1 MSRTPQQN
9 LAHTD
14 SPRAAPALPWTP
26 GVKLVRRRTGLCA
39 WLLVLLGCLSVEA
52 LAETFRIDRI
62 EFVGNDRTVASTL
75 LQELEFS
82 KGERVDEARIETGR
96 QSIMDLGLFKS
107 VQSELSD
114 EGDGHVLTYTVS
126 EKHYWFVL
134 PRLSR
139 SGDGDVSYGANVRL
153 HNLNG
158 RNQTLIVGAKQT
170 ELSDS
175 DLDTEEQFR
184 VRFRNPR
191 LFGSRFEMH
200 SDLRLEQGELEEDR
214 GELSGRYGRDLVSL
228 RFGVSRW
235 LSAGRASRGWRLGS
249 DLLLRDFGHEF
260 TSGDPDLYFDATL
273 LSLVSQ
279 LEFIDVRDRLF
290 SRQGTHFGYQL
301 HIASDDI
308 GSDASFTRNLLFYRK
323 FIPLGK
329 DSHRNLNFQLRF
341 GYANR
346 TVWGQPAYGLGGAD
360 TLRGYERS
368 SLEGNA
374 FVLANFEFLTPVFGR
389 DSLRGVLFTD
399 IGNAFADVHS
409 IELSDLKTSV
419 GLGIRWRIKS
429 LVDTEIRIDYGRG
442 LNDGIS
448 KVYAS
453 TKATF

>member
-1 MSRTPQQN
+1 MSQALHQSPTRPVRTEKRRPTPAPQSW
-9 LAHTD
+9 L
-14 SPRAAPALPWTP
+14 LL
-26 GVKLVRRRTGLCA
+26 LVRS
-39 WLLVLLGCLSVEA
+39 WLVFLVAGVSVDA
-52 LAETFRIDRI
+52 AAETFRIDRI
-62 EFVGNDRTVASTL
+62 QFAGNERTEPSTL
-75 LQELEFS
+75 LQELEFANGDS
-82 KGERVDEARIETGR
+82 VDEEQIETGR

-107 VQSELSD
+107 VDTEIS
-114 EGDGHVLTYTVS
+114 GDGDGRVLTYTVS

-139 SGDGDVSYGANVRL
+139 SGDGDVSYGANIRL
-153 HNLNG
+153 HNLSG

-170 ELSDS
+170 NLNDS

-200 SDLRLEQGELEEDR
+200 SDFRFEQGELEEDR

-235 LSAGRASRGWRLGS
+235 LSSGRASRGWRLGT
-249 DLLLRDFGHEF
+249 DLLLRDFDHEF
-260 TSGDPDLYFDATL
+260 TGGDPGLYFDATL

-301 HIASDDI
+301 HTASKEV

-323 FIPLGK
+323 FIPLGQN
-329 DSHRNLNFQLRF
+329 SHRNLNFQLRF

-368 SLEGNA
+368 SLEGNS
-374 FVLANFEFLTPVFGR
+374 FLLANIELLTPIFGR

-399 IGNAFADVHS
+399 IGNAFEDVHS
-409 IELSDLKTSV
+409 IELNDLKTSV